1 MSPSR
6 RQSPATPSVDAPAT
20 PRLGA
25 LQPPRQTLGRRAA
38 TTRAGQSTGPAR
50 ALRGLAKALGRPRA
64 VIGMIHLQALPG
76 TPGSRLSVARIAQRA
91 AEEARLLAEC
101 GFDALMI
108 ENMHDRPYI
117 NAPHAPEVVASMTAA
132 GLAVRAAAPRLP
144 LGVQVLSLGAREA
157 LAVALAVGG
166 SFVRVENFVFAH
178 VADEGLMPTAVAGD
192 LLRYR
197 RAIDAGG
204 IAVLA
209 DVQKKHASH
218 ALSADLGLDEWA
230 RGAAFFGADG
240 VVVTGRSTGEPP
252 SVEDVITCAGAS
264 PLPVVVGSGVD
275 PDNVREYFQHAA
287 AVIVGSWYKRGG
299 VWSGDPDPARCRAL
313 IGAARGE

>member
-1 MSPSR
+1 M
-6 RQSPATPSVDAPAT
+6 
-20 PRLGA
+20 
-25 LQPPRQTLGRRAA
+25 LGRH
-38 TTRAGQSTGPAR
+38 
-50 ALRGLAKALGRPRA
+50 RA
-64 VIGMIHLQALPG
+64 VVGMIHLRALPG
-76 TPGSRLSVARIAQRA
+76 SPSSTLSVDRIAQHA
-91 AEEARLLAEC
+91 ADEARLLAEA

-117 NAPHAPEVVASMTAA
+117 NAPHAPEVVAAMTAA
-132 GLAVRAAAPRLP
+132 GLAVRAAAPHLP

-157 LAVALAVGG
+157 LAVAQAVGG

-197 RAIDAGG
+197 RAINAQG

-218 ALSADLGLDEWA
+218 ALSADVGLAQWA
-230 RGAAFFGADG
+230 QGAAFFGADG
-240 VVVTGRSTGEPP
+240 LIVTGRSTGDPAGMH
-252 SVEDVITCAGAS
+252 DVITCAGATA
-264 PLPVVVGSGVD
+264 LPVVVGSGVD
-275 PDNVREYFQHAA
+275 PTNVREYFEHAA

-299 VWSGDPDPARCRAL
+299 VWSEGPDPARCRAL
-313 IGAARGE
+313 IAAARGG